1 MFLKILIDTN
11 IDFIPYLMVYFRK
24 SINFGGKFYTM
35 IFITVRQCVK
45 NLLLNLIW
53 LEELCITNK
62 THDQRSLVYF
72 IKTYN
77 YTFQK

>member
-35 IFITVRQCVK
+35 IFITVRQWCKEFVVK
-45 NLLLNLIW
+45 PDLA
-53 LEELCITNK
+53 
-62 THDQRSLVYF
+62 
-72 IKTYN
+72 
-77 YTFQK
+77 